1 MRVRERE
8 TKGVEMEIEIEMKTD
23 SQLEVVEDK
32 KRREGELVNRSLGSL
47 GIHRPGEEVERKKE
61 AERVKGEK

>member
-1 MRVRERE
+1 
-8 TKGVEMEIEIEMKTD
+8 MEIEIEMKTD

-32 KRREGELVNRSLGSL
+32 KRRDEELVNRSLGSL